1 MGRTKRSF
9 QSGLTVIAGIIMV
22 VFLSWLIGILSVTV
36 ISFEANSQIVARTSP
51 SLTDLIVALAAGAAG
66 AFALSRDDVADSL
79 PGVAIAIALV
89 PPLCVIGISLSQNQ
103 WDAVLG
109 SSLLF
114 LTNLFSILLAGGAVF
129 GLLRLGPA
137 SIEGQDLTKEGRR
150 RAYTYIVFGILLVTV
165 PLALTSYRVSQ
176 DSLTQLQ
183 IIDITESWLSES
195 DSDLVLD
202 RVHVFDKDVDIIV
215 RGFSDPPS
223 TTELGQDLETLF
235 PKIEDAKLD
244 IRISREI
251 PVLRSS
257 GTE

>member
-1 MGRTKRSF
+1 
-9 QSGLTVIAGIIMV
+9 VIAGIIIV
-22 VFLSWLIGILSVTV
+22 VSAHF
-36 ISFEANSQIVARTSP
+36 AR
-51 SLTDLIVALAAGAAG
+51 LTDVIVALAAGAAG
-66 AFALSRDDVADSL
+66 AFAFSRDDVADSL

-89 PPLCVIGISLSQNQ
+89 PPLCVVGISLSQSQ

-114 LTNLFSILLAGGAVF
+114 LTNLFSILLAGGAVL
-129 GLLRLGPA
+129 GLLRLAPA
-137 SIEGQDLTKEGRR
+137 SIEGQDLTRERR
-150 RAYTYIVFGILLVTV
+150 RRVYTYIAFGILLVTV
-165 PLALTSYRVSQ
+165 PLSLTSYRVSQ

-183 IIDITESWLSES
+183 IIDITDRWLIES

-202 RVHVFDKDVDIIV
+202 QVHVFDKDVDIIV

-223 TTELGQDLETLF
+223 TTELGQEIEILF

-251 PVLRSS
+251 PILRS
-257 GTE
+257 GDTELSSNQAAGR

>member
-1 MGRTKRSF
+1 
-9 QSGLTVIAGIIMV
+9 
-22 VFLSWLIGILSVTV
+22 
-36 ISFEANSQIVARTSP
+36 
-51 SLTDLIVALAAGAAG
+51 
-66 AFALSRDDVADSL
+66 VADSL

-89 PPLCVIGISLSQNQ
+89 PPLCVVGISLSQSQ

-114 LTNLFSILLAGGAVF
+114 LTNLFSILLAGGAVL
-129 GLLRLGPA
+129 GLLRLAPA
-137 SIEGQDLTKEGRR
+137 SIEGQDLARERR
-150 RAYTYIVFGILLVTV
+150 RRVYTYIAFGILLVTV
-165 PLALTSYRVSQ
+165 PLSLTSYRVSQ

-183 IIDITESWLSES
+183 IIDITDRWLIES

-202 RVHVFDKDVDIIV
+202 QVHVFDKDVDIIV

-223 TTELGQDLETLF
+223 TTELGQEIEILF

-251 PVLRSS
+251 PILRS
-257 GTE
+257 GDTELSSNQAAGR

>member
-1 MGRTKRSF
+1 
-9 QSGLTVIAGIIMV
+9 
-22 VFLSWLIGILSVTV
+22 
-36 ISFEANSQIVARTSP
+36 
-51 SLTDLIVALAAGAAG
+51 
-66 AFALSRDDVADSL
+66 VADSL

-89 PPLCVIGISLSQNQ
+89 PPLCVVGISLSQSQ

-114 LTNLFSILLAGGAVF
+114 LTNLFSILLAGGAVL
-129 GLLRLGPA
+129 GLLRLAPA
-137 SIEGQDLTKEGRR
+137 SIEGQDLTRERR
-150 RAYTYIVFGILLVTV
+150 RRVYTYIAFGILLVTV
-165 PLALTSYRVSQ
+165 PLSLTSYRVSQ

-183 IIDITESWLSES
+183 IIDITDRWLIES

-202 RVHVFDKDVDIIV
+202 QVHVFDKDVDIIV

-223 TTELGQDLETLF
+223 TTELGQEIEILF

-251 PVLRSS
+251 PILRS
-257 GTE
+257 GDTELSSNQAAGR

>member
-1 MGRTKRSF
+1 
-9 QSGLTVIAGIIMV
+9 
-22 VFLSWLIGILSVTV
+22 
-36 ISFEANSQIVARTSP
+36 
-51 SLTDLIVALAAGAAG
+51 
-66 AFALSRDDVADSL
+66 VADSL

-89 PPLCVIGISLSQNQ
+89 PPLCVVGISLSQSQ

-114 LTNLFSILLAGGAVF
+114 LTNLFSILLAGGAVL
-129 GLLRLGPA
+129 GLLRLAPA
-137 SIEGQDLTKEGRR
+137 SIEGQDLTRERR
-150 RAYTYIVFGILLVTV
+150 RRVYTYIAFGILLVTV
-165 PLALTSYRVSQ
+165 PLSLTSYRVSQ

-183 IIDITESWLSES
+183 IIDITDRWLIES

-202 RVHVFDKDVDIIV
+202 QVHVFDKDVDIIV

-223 TTELGQDLETLF
+223 TTELGQEIEILF

-251 PVLRSS
+251 PILRYPVTKLPADDALCNKRRALLPLENPIIEAYATKINLMIIFVTTLELYRTYFP
-257 GTE
+257 GIGRP

>member
-1 MGRTKRSF
+1 
-9 QSGLTVIAGIIMV
+9 L
-22 VFLSWLIGILSVTV
+22 
-36 ISFEANSQIVARTSP
+36 
-51 SLTDLIVALAAGAAG
+51 ALAAGAAG
-66 AFALSRDDVADSL
+66 AFAFSRDDVADSL

-89 PPLCVIGISLSQNQ
+89 PPLCVVGISLSQSQ

-114 LTNLFSILLAGGAVF
+114 LTNLFSILLAGGAVL
-129 GLLRLGPA
+129 GLLRLAPA
-137 SIEGQDLTKEGRR
+137 SIEGQDLTRERR
-150 RAYTYIVFGILLVTV
+150 RRVYTYIAFGILLVTV
-165 PLALTSYRVSQ
+165 PLSLTSYRVSQ

-183 IIDITESWLSES
+183 IIDITDRWLIES

-202 RVHVFDKDVDIIV
+202 QVHVFDKDVDIIV

-223 TTELGQDLETLF
+223 TTELGQEIEILF

-251 PVLRSS
+251 PILRS
-257 GTE
+257 GDTELSSNQAAGR